1 MYHRDLCDY
10 AIAIAAAKD
19 LPQIHEKHWM
29 MWQNSITEIINEDA
43 DRELIGTIKR
53 EV

>member
-1 MYHRDLCDY
+1 MV
-10 AIAIAAAKD
+10 AIVAIAAAKSF
-19 LPQIHEKHWM
+19 PQIHAKHWV
-29 MWQNSITEIINEDA
+29 MWQSSITEIINEDA